1 MNIKNNI
8 EDRLNLI
15 INRLDKLDTYPLI
28 YDNINT
34 YIDNIEEEINNLQ
47 NIDDMKN
54 NNISN
59 EIIERINQYNIDRK
73 FAKKFYPLF
82 YYLYYC
88 FNNNLII

>member
-1 MNIKNNI
+1 MNIK
-8 EDRLNLI
+8 DRLNLI
-15 INRLDKLDTYPLI
+15 INKLDRLDINPLI
-28 YDNINT
+28 YDNINI
-34 YIDNIEEEINNLQ
+34 YIDNIEEELNNLQ